1 MGTILTSEEQEK
13 AEILAASGQTAN
25 YIAKGMGRNRRTV
38 AKFLNEPDV
47 RQKVSAQR
55 EVLAEKF
62 SQAADRIVSSITPED
77 ISKATLQQKMI
88 AAGVAVDK
96 AAILRDELPPTIN
109 LSMVWEVVDA
119 IRDRDALPQA
129 APVCLQGNADR

>member
-13 AEILAASGQTAN
+13 AEILAASGQTPN
-25 YIAKGMGRNRRTV
+25 YIAKGLGRNRRTV
-38 AKFLNEPDV
+38 AKFLREPDV
-47 RQKVSAQR
+47 RQQVSAQR

-119 IRDRDALPQA
+119 IRDKDALPQN

>member
-13 AEILAASGQTAN
+13 AEILAASGQTPN

-88 AAGVAVDK
+88 AAGVAV
-96 AAILRDELPPTIN
+96 ISLL
-109 LSMVWEVVDA
+109 
-119 IRDRDALPQA
+119 
-129 APVCLQGNADR
+129 